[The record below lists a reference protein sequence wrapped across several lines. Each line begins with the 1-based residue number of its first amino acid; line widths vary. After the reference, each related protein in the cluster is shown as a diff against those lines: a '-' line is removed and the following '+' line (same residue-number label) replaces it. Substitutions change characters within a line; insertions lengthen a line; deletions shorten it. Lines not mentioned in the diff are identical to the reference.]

1 MDSPLINIMQKAAKK
16 ASRGLRRD
24 FNELENLQVK
34 TKGPANFV
42 TASDIRTQKIIY
54 DELSYAKPDWSFVME
69 ESKPIENKNTKAR
82 FIVDPIDGTTNFMH
96 GNPNFAISIAA
107 EINDRLEAAIVY
119 SPITDE
125 MFIAERGKGSFL
137 NDKRIRVAT
146 RKKLSESILIT
157 GIPHLGRGNK
167 ELFIKEMDMII
178 PEVAGIRRSGSAAL
192 DLAWIAAGRY
202 DIFWERGLSIWDIA
216 AGILLVREAGGFA
229 KGIDGSDKDL
239 WEGNILFKKNKFNG
253 FIDPGSFFG
262 HNEMEIAYLRW
273 FNPSFID

>member
-42 TASDIRTQKIIY
+42 TASDIRSQKIIY

-107 EINDRLEAAIVY
+107 EINDRLEAAIIY

-125 MFIAERGKGSFL
+125 MFTAERGKGSFL

-167 ELFIKEMDMII
+167 ELFLKEMDMII

-216 AGILLVREAGGFA
+216 AGVLLVREAGGFA

-239 WEGNILFKKNKFNG
+239 WNGNIISGNDDIILALSEKLG
-253 FIDPGSFFG
+253 F
-262 HNEMEIAYLRW
+262 
-273 FNPSFID
+273 

>member
-167 ELFIKEMDMII
+167 ELFIKEMDTII

-216 AGILLVREAGGFA
+216 AGVLLVREAGGFA
-229 KGIDGSDKDL
+229 KGINGSDEDL
-239 WEGNILFKKNKFNG
+239 WNGNIISGNDDIILALSEKLG
-253 FIDPGSFFG
+253 F
-262 HNEMEIAYLRW
+262 
-273 FNPSFID
+273 

>member
-1 MDSPLINIMQKAAKK
+1 MDSPLLNIMQKAAKK

-54 DELSYAKPDWSFVME
+54 EELSYAKPDWSFIME
-69 ESKPIENKNTKAR
+69 ESKPIENQNTKAR
-82 FIVDPIDGTTNFMH
+82 FIIDPIDGTTNFMH

-107 EINDRLEAAIVY
+107 EIDNRLEAAIIY

-125 MFIAERGKGSFL
+125 MFTAERGKGSFL
-137 NDKRIRVAT
+137 NDKRIRVAA

-167 ELFIKEMDMII
+167 ELFIKEMDKII

-202 DIFWERGLSIWDIA
+202 DIFWERDLSVWDIA

-229 KGIDGSDKDL
+229 KGIDGSDQDL
-239 WEGNILFKKNKFNG
+239 WNGNIISGNDDIILALSEKLG
-253 FIDPGSFFG
+253 F
-262 HNEMEIAYLRW
+262 
-273 FNPSFID
+273 

>member
-1 MDSPLINIMQKAAKK
+1 MDSPLLNIMQKAAKK

-54 DELSYAKPDWSFVME
+54 EELSYAKPDWSFIME
-69 ESKPIENKNTKAR
+69 ESKPIENQNTKAR
-82 FIVDPIDGTTNFMH
+82 FIIDPIDGTTNFMH

-107 EINDRLEAAIVY
+107 EINNRLEAAIIY

-125 MFIAERGKGSFL
+125 MFTAERGKGSFL

-167 ELFIKEMDMII
+167 ELFIKEMDKII

-202 DIFWERGLSIWDIA
+202 DIFWERGLSVWDIA

-229 KGIDGSDKDL
+229 KGIDGSDQDL
-239 WEGNILFKKNKFNG
+239 WNGNIISGNDDIILALSEKLG
-253 FIDPGSFFG
+253 F
-262 HNEMEIAYLRW
+262 
-273 FNPSFID
+273 

>member
-1 MDSPLINIMQKAAKK
+1 MDSPLLNIMQKAAKK
-16 ASRGLRRD
+16 ASKGLRRD

-54 DELSYAKPDWSFVME
+54 EELSYAKPDWSFIME
-69 ESKPIENKNTKAR
+69 ESKPIENQNTKAR
-82 FIVDPIDGTTNFMH
+82 FIIDTIDGTTNFMH

-107 EINDRLEAAIVY
+107 EIDNRLEAAIIY

-125 MFIAERGKGSFL
+125 MFTAERGKGSFL

-167 ELFIKEMDMII
+167 ELFIKEMDKII

-202 DIFWERGLSIWDIA
+202 DIFWERGLSVWDIA

-229 KGIDGSDKDL
+229 KGIDGSDLDL
-239 WEGNILFKKNKFNG
+239 WNGNIISGNDDIILALSEKLG
-253 FIDPGSFFG
+253 F
-262 HNEMEIAYLRW
+262 
-273 FNPSFID
+273 

>member
-1 MDSPLINIMQKAAKK
+1 MNSPLINIMKMAAKK

-107 EINDRLEAAIVY
+107 EINDRLEAAIIY

-125 MFIAERGKGSFL
+125 MFTAERGKGSFL
-137 NDKRIRVAT
+137 NDKRIRIAT

-167 ELFIKEMDMII
+167 ELFIKEMDIII

-216 AGILLVREAGGFA
+216 AGILLVREAGGFV

-239 WEGNILFKKNKFNG
+239 WNGNIISGNDDIILTFSEKLG
-253 FIDPGSFFG
+253 F
-262 HNEMEIAYLRW
+262 
-273 FNPSFID
+273 

>member
-107 EINDRLEAAIVY
+107 EINDRLEAAIIY

-167 ELFIKEMDMII
+167 ELFIKEMDTII

-216 AGILLVREAGGFA
+216 AGVLLVREAGGFA
-229 KGIDGSDKDL
+229 KGIDGSDQDL
-239 WEGNILFKKNKFNG
+239 WNGNIISGNDDIIIALSEKLG
-253 FIDPGSFFG
+253 F
-262 HNEMEIAYLRW
+262 
-273 FNPSFID
+273 

>member
-1 MDSPLINIMQKAAKK
+1 MVSPLLNIMQKAAKK

-54 DELSYAKPDWSFVME
+54 EELSHAKPDWSFIME
-69 ESKPIENKNTKAR
+69 ESKPIENQNTKAR
-82 FIVDPIDGTTNFMH
+82 FIIDPIDGTTNFMH

-107 EINDRLEAAIVY
+107 EIDNRLEAAIIY

-125 MFIAERGKGSFL
+125 MFTAERGKGSFL

-167 ELFIKEMDMII
+167 ELFIKEMDKII

-202 DIFWERGLSIWDIA
+202 DIFWERGLSVWDIA

-229 KGIDGSDKDL
+229 KGIDGSDQDL
-239 WEGNILFKKNKFNG
+239 WNGNIISGNDDIILALSEKLG
-253 FIDPGSFFG
+253 F
-262 HNEMEIAYLRW
+262 
-273 FNPSFID
+273 

>member
-42 TASDIRTQKIIY
+42 TASDIRSQKIIY

-107 EINDRLEAAIVY
+107 EINDRLEAAIIY

-125 MFIAERGKGSFL
+125 MFTAERGKGSFL

-167 ELFIKEMDMII
+167 ELFLKEMDMII

-202 DIFWERGLSIWDIA
+202 DVFWERGLSIWDIA
-216 AGILLVREAGGFA
+216 AGVLLVREAGGFA

-239 WEGNILFKKNKFNG
+239 WDGNIISGNDDIILALSEKLG
-253 FIDPGSFFG
+253 F
-262 HNEMEIAYLRW
+262 
-273 FNPSFID
+273 

>member
-42 TASDIRTQKIIY
+42 TASDIRSQKIIY

-82 FIVDPIDGTTNFMH
+82 FIIDPIDGTTNFMH

-107 EINDRLEAAIVY
+107 EINDRLEAAIIY

-125 MFIAERGKGSFL
+125 MFTAERGKGSFL

-146 RKKLSESILIT
+146 RKKLSESILVT

-167 ELFIKEMDMII
+167 ELFLKEMDMII

-216 AGILLVREAGGFA
+216 AGVLLVREAGGFA

-239 WEGNILFKKNKFNG
+239 WDGNIISGNDDIILALSEKLG
-253 FIDPGSFFG
+253 F
-262 HNEMEIAYLRW
+262 
-273 FNPSFID
+273 

>member
-1 MDSPLINIMQKAAKK
+1 MDSPLLNIMQKAAKK

-54 DELSYAKPDWSFVME
+54 EELSYAKPDWSFIME
-69 ESKPIENKNTKAR
+69 ESKPIENQNTKAR
-82 FIVDPIDGTTNFMH
+82 FIIDPIDGTTNFMH

-107 EINDRLEAAIVY
+107 EINNRLEAAIIY

-125 MFIAERGKGSFL
+125 MFTAERGKGSFL

-146 RKKLSESILIT
+146 RKKLSDSILIT

-167 ELFIKEMDMII
+167 ELFIKEMDKII

-202 DIFWERGLSIWDIA
+202 DIFWERGLSVWDIA

-229 KGIDGSDKDL
+229 KGIDGSDQDL
-239 WEGNILFKKNKFNG
+239 WNGNIISGNDDIILALSEKLG
-253 FIDPGSFFG
+253 F
-262 HNEMEIAYLRW
+262 
-273 FNPSFID
+273 

>member
-1 MDSPLINIMQKAAKK
+1 MDSPLLNIMQKAAKK

-54 DELSYAKPDWSFVME
+54 EELSYAKPDWSFIME
-69 ESKPIENKNTKAR
+69 ESKPIENQNTKAR
-82 FIVDPIDGTTNFMH
+82 FIIDPIDGTTNFMH

-107 EINDRLEAAIVY
+107 EINNRLEAAIIY

-125 MFIAERGKGSFL
+125 MFTAERGKGSFL

-167 ELFIKEMDMII
+167 ELFIKEIDKII

-202 DIFWERGLSIWDIA
+202 DIFWERGLSVWDIA

-229 KGIDGSDKDL
+229 KGIDGSDQDL
-239 WEGNILFKKNKFNG
+239 WNGNIISGNDDIILALSEKLG
-253 FIDPGSFFG
+253 F
-262 HNEMEIAYLRW
+262 
-273 FNPSFID
+273 

>member
-1 MDSPLINIMQKAAKK
+1 MDSPLLNIMQKAAKK

-54 DELSYAKPDWSFVME
+54 EELSYAKPDWSFIME
-69 ESKPIENKNTKAR
+69 ESKPIENQNTKAR
-82 FIVDPIDGTTNFMH
+82 FIIDPIDGTTKFMH

-107 EINDRLEAAIVY
+107 EIDNRLEAAIIY

-125 MFIAERGKGSFL
+125 MFTAERGKGSFL

-167 ELFIKEMDMII
+167 ELFIKEMDKII
-178 PEVAGIRRSGSAAL
+178 PEVAGIRKKIETVL
-192 DLAWIAAGRY
+192 LA
-202 DIFWERGLSIWDIA
+202 E
-216 AGILLVREAGGFA
+216 
-229 KGIDGSDKDL
+229 
-239 WEGNILFKKNKFNG
+239 
-253 FIDPGSFFG
+253 SFFIK
-262 HNEMEIAYLRW
+262 NINIVNAPKETRKI
-273 FNPSFID
+273 

>member
-16 ASRGLRRD
+16 ASRGSRRD

-107 EINDRLEAAIVY
+107 EINNRLEAAIVY

-125 MFIAERGKGSFL
+125 MFAAERGKGSFL

-167 ELFIKEMDMII
+167 ELFIKEMDIII

-239 WEGNILFKKNKFNG
+239 WNGNIISGNDDIILALSEKL
-253 FIDPGSFFG
+253 SF
-262 HNEMEIAYLRW
+262 
-273 FNPSFID
+273 

>member
-1 MDSPLINIMQKAAKK
+1 MDSPLLNIMQKAAKK

-54 DELSYAKPDWSFVME
+54 EELSYAKPDWSFIME
-69 ESKPIENKNTKAR
+69 ESKPIENQNTKAR
-82 FIVDPIDGTTNFMH
+82 FIIDPIDGTTNFMH

-107 EINDRLEAAIVY
+107 EIDNRLEAAIIY

-125 MFIAERGKGSFL
+125 MFTAERGKGSFL

-167 ELFIKEMDMII
+167 ELFIKEMDKII

-202 DIFWERGLSIWDIA
+202 DIFWERGLSVWDIA

-229 KGIDGSDKDL
+229 KGIDGSDQDL
-239 WEGNILFKKNKFNG
+239 WNGNIISGNDDIILTLSEKLG
-253 FIDPGSFFG
+253 F
-262 HNEMEIAYLRW
+262 
-273 FNPSFID
+273 

>member
-1 MDSPLINIMQKAAKK
+1 MDSPLINIMQKAVKK

-24 FNELENLQVK
+24 FNELKNLQVK

-69 ESKPIENKNTKAR
+69 ESRPIENKNTKAR

-107 EINDRLEAAIVY
+107 EINDRLEAAIIY

-125 MFIAERGKGSFL
+125 MFVAERGKGSFL

-216 AGILLVREAGGFA
+216 AGVLLVREAGGFA

-239 WEGNILFKKNKFNG
+239 WNGNIISGNDDIILALSEKLG
-253 FIDPGSFFG
+253 F
-262 HNEMEIAYLRW
+262 
-273 FNPSFID
+273 

>member
-1 MDSPLINIMQKAAKK
+1 MQKAAKK

-42 TASDIRTQKIIY
+42 TASDIRTQEIIY

-82 FIVDPIDGTTNFMH
+82 FIIDPIDGTTNFMH

-107 EINDRLEAAIVY
+107 EINNRLEAAIVY

-125 MFIAERGKGSFL
+125 MFAAERGKGSFL

-146 RKKLSESILIT
+146 RKKLSDSILIT

-167 ELFIKEMDMII
+167 ELFLKEMDIII

-239 WEGNILFKKNKFNG
+239 WNGNIISGNDDIILALSEKLG
-253 FIDPGSFFG
+253 F
-262 HNEMEIAYLRW
+262 
-273 FNPSFID
+273 

>member
-42 TASDIRTQKIIY
+42 TASDIRSQKIIY

-69 ESKPIENKNTKAR
+69 ESKPIENKNIKAR

-107 EINDRLEAAIVY
+107 EINDRLEAAIIY

-125 MFIAERGKGSFL
+125 MFTAERGKGSFL

-167 ELFIKEMDMII
+167 ELFLKEMDMII

-216 AGILLVREAGGFA
+216 AGVLLVREAGGFA

-239 WEGNILFKKNKFNG
+239 WDGNIISGNDDIILALSEKLG
-253 FIDPGSFFG
+253 F
-262 HNEMEIAYLRW
+262 
-273 FNPSFID
+273 

>member
-107 EINDRLEAAIVY
+107 EIDDQLEAAIIY

-125 MFIAERGKGSFL
+125 MFTAERGKGSFL
-137 NDKRIRVAT
+137 NDKRIRIAT

-167 ELFIKEMDMII
+167 ELFIKEMDIII

-216 AGILLVREAGGFA
+216 AGILLVREAGGFV

-239 WEGNILFKKNKFNG
+239 WNGNIISGNDDIILTFSEKLG
-253 FIDPGSFFG
+253 F
-262 HNEMEIAYLRW
+262 
-273 FNPSFID
+273 

>member
-42 TASDIRTQKIIY
+42 TASDIRSQKIIF

-107 EINDRLEAAIVY
+107 EINDRLEAAIIY

-125 MFIAERGKGSFL
+125 MFTAERGKGSFL

-167 ELFIKEMDMII
+167 ELFLKEMDMII

-216 AGILLVREAGGFA
+216 AGVLLVREAGGFA

-239 WEGNILFKKNKFNG
+239 WNGNIISGNDDIILALSEKLG
-253 FIDPGSFFG
+253 F
-262 HNEMEIAYLRW
+262 
-273 FNPSFID
+273 

>member
-1 MDSPLINIMQKAAKK
+1 MDSPLLNIMQKAAKK

-42 TASDIRTQKIIY
+42 TASDLRTQKIIY
-54 DELSYAKPDWSFVME
+54 EELSYAKPNWSFIME
-69 ESKPIENKNTKAR
+69 ESKPIENQNTKAR
-82 FIVDPIDGTTNFMH
+82 FIIDPIDGTTNFMH

-107 EINDRLEAAIVY
+107 EIDNRLEAAIIY

-125 MFIAERGKGSFL
+125 MFTAERGKGSFL

-146 RKKLSESILIT
+146 RKKLSDSILIT

-167 ELFIKEMDMII
+167 ELFIKEMDKII

-202 DIFWERGLSIWDIA
+202 DIFWERGLSVWDIA

-229 KGIDGSDKDL
+229 KGIDGSDQDL
-239 WEGNILFKKNKFNG
+239 WNGNIISGNDDIILALSEKLG
-253 FIDPGSFFG
+253 F
-262 HNEMEIAYLRW
+262 
-273 FNPSFID
+273 

>member
-1 MDSPLINIMQKAAKK
+1 MDSPLLNIMQKAAKK

-54 DELSYAKPDWSFVME
+54 EELSYAKPDWSFIME
-69 ESKPIENKNTKAR
+69 ESKPIENQNTKAR
-82 FIVDPIDGTTNFMH
+82 FIIDPIDGTTNFMH

-107 EINDRLEAAIVY
+107 EIDNRLEAAIIY

-125 MFIAERGKGSFL
+125 MFTAERGKGSFL

-167 ELFIKEMDMII
+167 ELFIKEMDKII

-202 DIFWERGLSIWDIA
+202 DIFWERGLSVWDIA
-216 AGILLVREAGGFA
+216 AGILIVREAGGFA
-229 KGIDGSDKDL
+229 KGIDGSDQDL
-239 WEGNILFKKNKFNG
+239 WNGNIISGNDDIILALSEKLG
-253 FIDPGSFFG
+253 F
-262 HNEMEIAYLRW
+262 
-273 FNPSFID
+273 

>member
-1 MDSPLINIMQKAAKK
+1 MDSPLLNIMQKAAKK
-16 ASRGLRRD
+16 ASKGLRRD

-54 DELSYAKPDWSFVME
+54 EELSYAKPNWSFIME
-69 ESKPIENKNTKAR
+69 ESKPIENQNTKAR
-82 FIVDPIDGTTNFMH
+82 FIIDPIDGTTNFMH

-107 EINDRLEAAIVY
+107 EIDNRLEAAIIY

-125 MFIAERGKGSFL
+125 MFTAERGKGSFL
-137 NDKRIRVAT
+137 NDKRIRVAA

-167 ELFIKEMDMII
+167 ELFIKEMDKII

-202 DIFWERGLSIWDIA
+202 DIFWERGLSVWDIA

-229 KGIDGSDKDL
+229 KGIDGSDQDL
-239 WEGNILFKKNKFNG
+239 WNGNIISGNDDIILALSEKLG
-253 FIDPGSFFG
+253 F
-262 HNEMEIAYLRW
+262 
-273 FNPSFID
+273 

>member
-42 TASDIRTQKIIY
+42 TASDIRSQKIIY

-82 FIVDPIDGTTNFMH
+82 FIIDPIDGTTNFMH

-107 EINDRLEAAIVY
+107 EINDRLEAAIIY

-125 MFIAERGKGSFL
+125 MFTAERGKGSFL

-146 RKKLSESILIT
+146 RKKLSESILVT

-167 ELFIKEMDMII
+167 ELFLKEMDMII

-216 AGILLVREAGGFA
+216 AGVLLVREAGGFA

-239 WEGNILFKKNKFNG
+239 WDGNIISGNDDIIIALSEKLG
-253 FIDPGSFFG
+253 F
-262 HNEMEIAYLRW
+262 
-273 FNPSFID
+273 

>member
-69 ESKPIENKNTKAR
+69 ESRPIENKNTKAR
-82 FIVDPIDGTTNFMH
+82 FIVDPIDGTTNFLH

-107 EINDRLEAAIVY
+107 EINDRLEAAIIY

-125 MFIAERGKGSFL
+125 MFTAERGKGSFL

-146 RKKLSESILIT
+146 RKKLSDSILIT

-178 PEVAGIRRSGSAAL
+178 PEVAGIRRSGSASL

-239 WEGNILFKKNKFNG
+239 WEGNIISGNDDIILALSEKLG
-253 FIDPGSFFG
+253 F
-262 HNEMEIAYLRW
+262 
-273 FNPSFID
+273 

>member
-125 MFIAERGKGSFL
+125 MFTAERGKGSFL

-167 ELFIKEMDMII
+167 ELFIKEMDTII

-216 AGILLVREAGGFA
+216 AGVLLVREAGGFA
-229 KGIDGSDKDL
+229 KGIDGSDQDL
-239 WEGNILFKKNKFNG
+239 WNGNIISGNDDIIIALSEKLG
-253 FIDPGSFFG
+253 F
-262 HNEMEIAYLRW
+262 
-273 FNPSFID
+273 

>member
-1 MDSPLINIMQKAAKK
+1 MDSPLLNIMQKAAKK

-54 DELSYAKPDWSFVME
+54 EELSYAKPDWSFIME
-69 ESKPIENKNTKAR
+69 ESKPIENQNTKAR
-82 FIVDPIDGTTNFMH
+82 FIIDPIDGTTNFMH

-107 EINDRLEAAIVY
+107 EIDNRLEAAIIY

-125 MFIAERGKGSFL
+125 MFTAERGKGSFL

-146 RKKLSESILIT
+146 RKKLSDSILIT

-167 ELFIKEMDMII
+167 ELFMKEMDKII

-202 DIFWERGLSIWDIA
+202 DIFWERGLSVWDIA

-229 KGIDGSDKDL
+229 RGINGSDQDL
-239 WEGNILFKKNKFNG
+239 WNGNIISGNDDIILALSKKLG
-253 FIDPGSFFG
+253 F
-262 HNEMEIAYLRW
+262 
-273 FNPSFID
+273 

>member
-54 DELSYAKPDWSFVME
+54 DELLYAKPDWSFVME
-69 ESKPIENKNTKAR
+69 ESKPIENKNKKAR
-82 FIVDPIDGTTNFMH
+82 FIIDPIDGTTNFMH

-125 MFIAERGKGSFL
+125 MFAAERGKGSFL

-216 AGILLVREAGGFA
+216 AGVLLVREAGGFA

-239 WEGNILFKKNKFNG
+239 WEGNIISGNDDIILALSEKLG
-253 FIDPGSFFG
+253 F
-262 HNEMEIAYLRW
+262 
-273 FNPSFID
+273 